1 MTAAT
6 EKLAQPSS
14 VAADVASSARA
25 DIGVYGL
32 GVMGAA
38 LARNL
43 ARRGYV
49 VAVTNIDPAVTKQF
63 LADYGDEGEFI
74 ETAAVE
80 EFAAALKTPR
90 VAMLMVTAGQAVD
103 SVSENLA
110 RQFNSGDII
119 VDMGNSHFGDTCRR
133 EEHFAHSGI
142 NFVGCGTSGGQQ
154 GALHGP
160 ALMVGG
166 SVQAYERLGGMFE
179 SIAAKAQDGAPCCAH
194 IGENGAGH
202 FVKTL
207 HNGIE
212 YADMQLISEAYALM
226 RSGMQLSPAQIAEV
240 FTRWNE
246 GELSSY
252 LTEITADILK
262 REDSP
267 GVPLIDVIDD
277 AAGQKGTGLWT
288 AQIALELGVP
298 ASILIEAVQAR
309 VLSGAP
315 YRGRGVF
322 GQGTDADVMPAWHE
336 SCGEGV
342 VADLDEMTEHV
353 RRALY
358 LGKLASYSQGFSIID
373 AGSLEYSWEI
383 DKAQV
388 ALNWRAGCIIRAELL
403 ETISDAFSREPEL
416 DLVLASPLF
425 SEVLDEYL
433 ASLRIVVGLAAS
445 AGVPTPALYA
455 TLSYIDSLRSDR
467 LPTALIQAQR
477 DCFGSHGFKRVD
489 KDGVFHADW

>member
-1 MTAAT
+1 MLSV
-6 EKLAQPSS
+6 EKRGSS
-14 VAADVASSARA
+14 SHPARA

-43 ARRGYV
+43 ARKGYT
-49 VAVTNIDPAVTKQF
+49 VAVTNIDSSVTQQF
-63 LADYGDEGEFI
+63 LADFGDEGDFI
-74 ETAAVE
+74 EATAVE
-80 EFAAALKTPR
+80 DFAAELKTPR

-103 SVSENLA
+103 SVSASLA
-110 RQFNSGDII
+110 AYFSPGDVI

-133 EEHFAHSGI
+133 QEHFAHAGLH
-142 NFVGCGTSGGQQ
+142 FVGCGTSGGQQ
-154 GALHGP
+154 GALLGP

-166 SVQAYERLGGMFE
+166 SAHAYARLGAMFE
-179 SIAAKAQDGAPCCAH
+179 SIAAKADDGAPCCAH
-194 IGENGAGH
+194 VGENGAGH

-212 YADMQLISEAYALM
+212 YADMQLISEAYALL
-226 RSGMQLSPAQIAEV
+226 RSGLGMSAPSIGEIFAE
-240 FTRWNE
+240 WNQ
-246 GELSSY
+246 GELNSY
-252 LTEITADILK
+252 LTEITADILI

-267 GVPLIDVIDD
+267 GVPLVDVIDD

-309 VLSGAP
+309 VLSAVP
-315 YRGRGVF
+315 YRSRNAQRNIMGGDTDSQRWSENSS
-322 GQGTDADVMPAWHE
+322 GTVGDFE
-336 SCGEGV
+336 
-342 VADLDEMTEHV
+342 EMIEHV

-358 LGKLASYSQGFSIID
+358 LGKIASYSQGFSIID
-373 AGSLEYSWEI
+373 AGSLEYGWDI
-383 DKAQV
+383 NKAQV

-403 ETISDAFSREPEL
+403 EKISDAFSQEPEL
-416 DLVLASPLF
+416 DLLLASPLF
-425 SEVLDEYL
+425 RGVIDEYL
-433 ASLRIVVGLAAS
+433 SSLRIVTELAVS
-445 AGVPTPALYA
+445 AGVPAPALYA
-455 TLSYIDSLRSDR
+455 TLSYLDSLRSDR

-489 KDGVFHADW
+489 KDGVFHEEW